1 MIMDIYYHDL
11 FSFPLP
17 EGHRFPIRKYI
28 LLRQRLEEE
37 GVVLQD
43 DLYIP
48 ESARDAQLL
57 LVHDQEYLDKLIT
70 GGLSEVEI
78 RQMGFPWSA
87 DLIERSRRSVG
98 STIAACRSAL
108 RSGLGVNLAGGTHH
122 AFPDRGRG
130 FCVFNDA
137 AVAARVMQQE
147 DRAERILIVDCDVH
161 QGDGTAAIFEG
172 DPTVTTFSIH
182 GAKNYPFHKQSS
194 DLDIALPD
202 GTGDEAYLNALE
214 EGMEEILSADLPELV
229 IYLAGA
235 DPHRGDRL
243 GRLSLTKAGLAD
255 RDRYV
260 LDLCHQLHLPL
271 AVVMSGGYGKDIQ
284 DTVDIHFQTVRLA
297 AVYARRSLSG

>member
-1 MIMDIYYHDL
+1 MDIYYHDL

-243 GRLSLTKAGLAD
+243 GRLSLTKAGLAE

-260 LDLCHQLHLPL
+260 LDLCHQHHLPL

>member
-1 MIMDIYYHDL
+1 MDIYYHDL

>member
-1 MIMDIYYHDL
+1 MDIYYHDL

-28 LLRQRLEEE
+28 LLRQRLVEE

-43 DLYIP
+43 DLHIP
-48 ESARDAQLL
+48 ESARDDQLL
-57 LVHDQEYLDKLIT
+57 LVHDQEYLDKVIK
-70 GGLSEVEI
+70 GGLSKVEI
-78 RQMGFPWSA
+78 RQMGFPWSP

-108 RSGLGVNLAGGTHH
+108 QSGLGVNLAGGTHH

-147 DRAERILIVDCDVH
+147 DRAGRILIVDCDVH

-202 GTGDEAYLNALE
+202 GTGDEAYLKALE
-214 EGMEEILSADLPELV
+214 EGMEEILSPDLPELV

-243 GRLSLTKAGLAD
+243 GRLSLTKAGLAE

-260 LDLCHQLHLPL
+260 LDSCHQQHLPL

-284 DTVDIHFQTVRLA
+284 DTVDIHFETVRLA